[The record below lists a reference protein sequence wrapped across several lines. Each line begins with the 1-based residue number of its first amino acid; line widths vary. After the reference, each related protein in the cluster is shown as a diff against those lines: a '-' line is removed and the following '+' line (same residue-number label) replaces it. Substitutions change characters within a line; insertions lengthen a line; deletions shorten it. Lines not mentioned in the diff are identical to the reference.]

1 MDFGTSIKTC
11 FSKYAVFSGRASRSE
26 FWWFAL
32 FGLIGGIVT
41 VVIDVMILGYSAEDN
56 GPVNIIFT
64 IVTFLPYLAVGAR
77 RLHDI
82 NRSGWWQLIT
92 LTVIG
97 IILLIIWWATVGE
110 NKKNVH
116 GSPLKLKKQY
126 KLKFDLLSDEKKE
139 VIKKYGVWGKKSFLG
154 KKFMGI
160 VRTTFLINYK
170 GKIHKIWSNVRVK
183 DHAKE
188 VFKEIKNI

>member
-1 MDFGTSIKTC
+1 MDFATSIKTC

-41 VVIDVMILGYSAEDN
+41 AVIDVMILGYSTESY
-56 GPVNIIFT
+56 GPTNIIFT
-64 IVTFLPYLAVGAR
+64 VITFLPYLAVGAR

-82 NRSGWWQLIT
+82 NKSGWWQLIV

-97 IILLIIWWATVGE
+97 IILLIIWWATVCK

-116 GSPLKLKKQY
+116 GSPLKLKK
-126 KLKFDLLSDEKKE
+126 
-139 VIKKYGVWGKKSFLG
+139 
-154 KKFMGI
+154 
-160 VRTTFLINYK
+160 
-170 GKIHKIWSNVRVK
+170 
-183 DHAKE
+183 
-188 VFKEIKNI
+188 